1 MAAIFDGNNFINNI
15 RCVRFI
21 FLSRNNGD
29 IFMDDIVEKIKNAC
43 EQYIIYLY
51 GAGIYGRTLYAFVQ
65 EQKIGNIEKFIVSML
80 DGQRNVLGKEVIA
93 LDEYVTQSIFN
104 QKTYKEEFERK
115 DLIIITVSKKYSTEI
130 VRLLEERDLHNYMT
144 ITQKEWDMIERATL
158 FNNVFP
164 QRNIAVLMY
173 HRIINSEYNFWK
185 LNVSPKTFEQHIR
198 YISENYKV
206 LRLDE
211 EWRDIVKADQK
222 YVVIT
227 FDDGYVD
234 NYQFAL
240 PILEKYHVPA
250 TIFVSTDLI
259 DTDEMYWWDE
269 LEKIFIVDKYI
280 GEFTFD
286 GVLYKVT
293 DSKCSENVCL
303 TIRNRIKNMPPSK
316 RRKCIRELRLA
327 LGLKQSET
335 SVLRCMN
342 TQELRRMAASPYVTI
357 GGHTR
362 SHLSMGSVH
371 PKELLRSEIEESLS
385 ILEKKIGKKIDVFA
399 YPFGGTEDRCDIA
412 DQILLECG
420 IKKSLLV
427 KDGNVN
433 VNDRMYNMPR
443 HMIFEHDDIE
453 KKLNRIWGIY
463 G

>member
-1 MAAIFDGNNFINNI
+1 
-15 RCVRFI
+15 
-21 FLSRNNGD
+21 
-29 IFMDDIVEKIKNAC
+29 MDDIIEKIKDAC
-43 EQYIIYLY
+43 EKYIIYLY

-80 DGQRNVLGKEVIA
+80 DAQRNVLGKEVIT
-93 LDEYVTQSIFN
+93 LDEYVTQSISN
-104 QKTYKEEFERK
+104 RKTSREEFGRE
-115 DLIIITVSKKYSTEI
+115 DLIIVTASKKYSTEI
-130 VRLLEERDLHNYMT
+130 VQLLEERDLHNYMS
-144 ITQKEWDMIERATL
+144 ITQKEWDLIEHATL

-173 HRIINSEYNFWK
+173 HRIIDSEYNFWK
-185 LNVSPKTFEQHIR
+185 LNVCPQTFEQHIR

-206 LRLDE
+206 LRLEE

-222 YVVIT
+222 YAVIT

-234 NYQFAL
+234 NYRFAL

-280 GEFTFD
+280 GEFMFD
-286 GVLYKVT
+286 GVSYKIT
-293 DSKCSENVCL
+293 DSKCSKNVCIA
-303 TIRNRIKNMPPSK
+303 IRNRIKNMVPLE
-316 RRKCIRELRLA
+316 RKECMRELRLA
-327 LGLKQSET
+327 LGLKQLKT

-342 TQELRRMAASPYVTI
+342 TQELRIIATSPYVTI

-362 SHLSMGSVH
+362 SHLSMGIAH
-371 PKELLRSEIEESLS
+371 PEELLRSEIEESLS
-385 ILEKKIGKKIDVFA
+385 ILGKKIRKKIDVFA
-399 YPFGGTEDRCDIA
+399 YPFGGAEDRCDMA

-427 KDGNVN
+427 KDGNIN
-433 VNDRMYNMPR
+433 VNDSIYNMPR
-443 HMIFEHDDIE
+443 HMIFEEDNIE
-453 KKLNRIWGIY
+453 KKMKKIWGIY

>member
-1 MAAIFDGNNFINNI
+1 MIK
-15 RCVRFI
+15 
-21 FLSRNNGD
+21 
-29 IFMDDIVEKIKNAC
+29 IVTKLKHAC
-43 EQYIIYLY
+43 ANHRVYLY
-51 GAGIYGRTLYAFVQ
+51 GAGMYGRTLYAFMQ
-65 EQKIGNIEKFIVSML
+65 EQNIGNFEKFIVSEP
-80 DGQRNVLGKEVIA
+80 DAQKVVLGEKVISLA
-93 LDEYVTQSIFN
+93 DYSASGILR
-104 QKTYKEEFERK
+104 EEHTED
-115 DLIIITVSKKYSTEI
+115 DLIIIAVSEKYSTEI
-130 VRLLEERDLHNYMT
+130 VKELESKEIYQYIKL
-144 ITQKEWDMIERATL
+144 TQEEWNVIEQMTL
-158 FNNVFP
+158 FADVIP

-173 HRIINSEYNFWK
+173 HRIIDSENNFWK

-206 LRLDE
+206 LRLEE
-211 EWRDIVKADQK
+211 EWRDTVKVDQK

-234 NYQFAL
+234 NYRFAL

-259 DTDEMYWWDE
+259 DTNEMYWWDE

-286 GVLYKVT
+286 GVLYKIT

-303 TIRNRIKNMPPSK
+303 TIRNRIKNMALSK
-316 RRKCIRELRLA
+316 RRKCMRELRLA

-335 SVLRCMN
+335 SALRCMN

-385 ILEKKIGKKIDVFA
+385 ILGKKIGKKIDVFA

-433 VNDRMYNMPR
+433 VNDKTYNMPR
-443 HMIFEHDDIE
+443 HMVFEGDVIE
-453 KKLNRIWGIY
+453 KKMKKIWGIY